1 MNNWFVYI
9 VRCADNSLYTGITK
23 NIVRRID
30 EHNNNNRSASAY
42 TRARRPVVL
51 VHQESFLTRSQ
62 ATKREYQI
70 KLLSRKEKDELLS
83 IEIDMTPDTYS

>member
-9 VRCADNSLYTGITK
+9 VKCADNSLYTGVTK

-30 EHNNNNRSASAY
+30 EHNNNNRRASAY

-51 VHQESFLTRSQ
+51 VHQESFQTRSQ

-70 KLLSRKEKDELLS
+70 RLLSRKEKDGLMS
-83 IEIDMTPDTYS
+83 IEIEIEPDT

>member
-30 EHNNNNRSASAY
+30 EHNNSNRRASAY

-51 VHQESFLTRSQ
+51 VHQESFQTRSQ

-70 KLLSRKEKDELLS
+70 RLLSRKEKDGLTC
-83 IEIDMTPDTYS
+83 IEIDIEPDT

>member
-9 VRCADNSLYTGITK
+9 LRCADNTLYTGITN

-30 EHNNNNRSASAY
+30 EHNNNNRRASAY

-51 VHQESFLTRSQ
+51 VYQESFHTRSQ
-62 ATKREYQI
+62 ASKREYQI
-70 KLLSRKEKDELLS
+70 RQLSRQEKDGLLS
-83 IEIDMTPDTYS
+83 IEIDIEADG

>member
-30 EHNNNNRSASAY
+30 EHNNSNRRASAY

-51 VHQESFLTRSQ
+51 VHQESFQTRSQ

-70 KLLSRKEKDELLS
+70 RLLSRKEKDGLTS
-83 IEIDMTPDTYS
+83 IEIDIEPDT